1 MDHIKTEIHD
11 MSEKIYELQE
21 KTEHLTNGQRYAAI
35 NEIERSITP
44 LRKDLHILE
53 RELHNQKN
61 DDIRINAQID
71 KILDQISELEDIKS
85 DLTKRINT
93 EAEGTRKEF
102 NDKIISFMKEE
113 LSPIRDSLQSNQ
125 QDIQKLEKS
134 VTELK
139 IEMIQKEKNREIE
152 ESKKF
157 DKFKIIV
164 TIAIATVTSLS
175 SLSLWLEPTVQTII
189 RILFGA

>member
-35 NEIERSITP
+35 NEIEKSITP
-44 LRKDLHILE
+44 LRKDLHTLE

-85 DLTKRINT
+85 DLLKRINT
-93 EAEGTRKEF
+93 ETEDTRKEF
-102 NDKIISFMKEE
+102 NDKIILFMKEE
-113 LSPIRDSLQSNQ
+113 LSPIKDSLQSNQ
-125 QDIQKLEKS
+125 KDIQELE
-134 VTELK
+134 
-139 IEMIQKEKNREIE
+139 R
-152 ESKKF
+152 
-157 DKFKIIV
+157 
-164 TIAIATVTSLS
+164 
-175 SLSLWLEPTVQTII
+175 
-189 RILFGA
+189 

>member
-35 NEIERSITP
+35 NEIEKSITP
-44 LRKDLHILE
+44 LRKNLHTLE

-71 KILDQISELEDIKS
+71 KILDQIAELEDIKS
-85 DLTKRINT
+85 DLLKRINT
-93 EAEGTRKEF
+93 EAEDTRKEF

-113 LSPIRDSLQSNQ
+113 LSPIKDSLQSNQ
-125 QDIQKLEKS
+125 EDMQKLEKS
-134 VTELK
+134 ITELK
-139 IEMIQKEKNREIE
+139 IEMIEKEKNREIE
-152 ESKKF
+152 ASKKF
-157 DKFKIIV
+157 DKFKIII

-175 SLSLWLEPTVQTII
+175 SLSLWLEPTGQTII
-189 RILFGA
+189 RILFGG

>member
-35 NEIERSITP
+35 NEIEKSITP
-44 LRKDLHILE
+44 LRKNLHTLE

-71 KILDQISELEDIKS
+71 KILDQIAELEDIKS
-85 DLTKRINT
+85 DLLKRINT
-93 EAEGTRKEF
+93 EAEDTRKEF

-113 LSPIRDSLQSNQ
+113 LSPIKDSLQSNQ
-125 QDIQKLEKS
+125 EDMQKLEKS
-134 VTELK
+134 ITELK
-139 IEMIQKEKNREIE
+139 IEMIEKEKNREIE
-152 ESKKF
+152 ASKKF
-157 DKFKIIV
+157 DKFKIII

-189 RILFGA
+189 RILFGG